1 MHQWRRSIS
10 VLYMERDLWRYL
22 SSWCQATGNFF
33 FLSSSRFKIFTFSW
47 FLWYIFTG
55 YIYIYISCEVTFMNV
70 SEMLQGIL
78 INGQFPGPQITSVTN
93 ENLIVSVFNSLNEP
107 FLLSWSVLLMN
118 ILLMLLFLYSLMK
131 FAVEKVGQCF
141 SIFCLEYYCCA
152 GLDVKNV
159 KVFLFPSQYLEIAWR
174 FFFFTPSCDL
184 VVCVFKS
191 VFTGFWITQH
201 WDLNMC
207 KMVKNVTLFWLCF
220 SISDPCRFLY
230 I

>member
-1 MHQWRRSIS
+1 MGLGRLSAMVVAV
-10 VLYMERDLWRYL
+10 VLLMKCINGEDPYQFFTWNVTYGDIYPLGVKQQVIY
-22 SSWCQATGNFF
+22 SF
-33 FLSSSRFKIFTFSW
+33 FLLQDSRFKIFKIQDFHV
-47 FLWYIFTG
+47 FLVFVLYFYWV
-55 YIYIYISCEVTFMNV
+55 YIYFSCEVTFMNV

-159 KVFLFPSQYLEIAWR
+159 KVFLFPSQYLEIA
-174 FFFFTPSCDL
+174 
-184 VVCVFKS
+184 
-191 VFTGFWITQH
+191 
-201 WDLNMC
+201 
-207 KMVKNVTLFWLCF
+207 
-220 SISDPCRFLY
+220 
-230 I
+230 